1 MDDETFW
8 DEFAAEYEAIQQE
21 SNAAIEPALTEF
33 LLTEKILPAKTLVD
47 LAGGT
52 GRYVPFLQP
61 YVTRYLLVDFSQAM
75 LEIARTKSRQPNLSL
90 NKQTQQTFLATTPP
104 HSIDVIFSAMN
115 PALTPP
121 DLLQLKHLAQ
131 SYVLILRLVEQ
142 KDRLFSP
149 FETNNPAL
157 RLNEAYKKFLL
168 QQQIPFKTKTFR
180 FQTTEIITKDF
191 FTAYFADELAP
202 EKLTQVT
209 QTFFADQPTAENP
222 QVITFELLYFPA

>member
-33 LLTEKILPAKTLVD
+33 LLAEKILPAKTLVD

-75 LEIARTKSRQPNLSL
+75 LEIARTKIRQPNLSL

-149 FETNNPAL
+149 FEMNDPAL
-157 RLNEAYKKFLL
+157 HLNETYKKFLF
-168 QQQIPFKTKTFR
+168 QQQIPFQTQR
-180 FQTTEIITKDF
+180 FSFTSTETITKDF
-191 FTAYFADELAP
+191 FVTYFADDLAP
-202 EKLTQVT
+202 EKLAQLT

-222 QVITFELLYFPA
+222 QVITFELLYFHA